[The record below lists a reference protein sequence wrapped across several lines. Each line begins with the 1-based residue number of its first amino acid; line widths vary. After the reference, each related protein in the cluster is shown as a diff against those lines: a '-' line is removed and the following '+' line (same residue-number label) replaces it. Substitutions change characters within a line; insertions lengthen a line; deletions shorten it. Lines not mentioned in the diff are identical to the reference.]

1 MNIVEWLQRIMVG
14 FGAAWVMWLMLAL
27 SVVSVAI
34 ILERVW
40 YFWSLRDD
48 LVVLAKEL
56 RASLDDSIEAAQ
68 KRMGASPSVEA
79 AVVSAGLSMADRG
92 PAAAEEAM
100 AGALALQRMKLERR
114 LAYLGTLGNNAPF
127 IGLFGT
133 VIGVVGAFAAL
144 GEANKA
150 PVVAQASQALAPAA
164 VMSSIAEALVATA
177 VGLAVA
183 IPAVASNNFFQ
194 RLIKATLAN
203 TDALSRILLAHLK
216 SEPLAVGADGTP
228 VSAERVQHA
237 AKELVFAVLGS
248 GSPAPAPEPKAAAKT
263 GTPAKGKKAEP
274 KPAPKADEETEE
286 EEDR

>member
-14 FGAAWVMWLMLAL
+14 FGAAWVMWLMLVL
-27 SVVSVAI
+27 SVVSVAV
-34 ILERVW
+34 ILERAW

-48 LVVLAKEL
+48 LGVLAKEL
-56 RASLDDSIEAAQ
+56 RAALEDSVEAAQ
-68 KRMGASPSVEA
+68 KRMEASPSVEA
-79 AVVSAGLSMADRG
+79 QVVLAGLSMAHRG

-100 AGALALQRMKLERR
+100 YGALALSRMKLERR

-144 GEANKA
+144 GEAAKT
-150 PVVAQASQALAPAA
+150 PVAQATSQALAPQA

-183 IPAVASNNFFQ
+183 IPAVASNNYFQ
-194 RLIKATLAN
+194 RMIKSTLAN

-216 SEPLAVGADGTP
+216 SEPLADGP
-228 VSAERVQHA
+228 VST
-237 AKELVFAVLGS
+237 
-248 GSPAPAPEPKAAAKT
+248 PAPEPRVAAKSA
-263 GTPAKGKKAEP
+263 PAKGKKGDSKKEAE
-274 KPAPKADEETEE
+274 KAARDDEEEG
-286 EEDR
+286 